1 MIRKKYIFGAGVRPH
16 TGKDIINVD
25 RLKLPGIDVIHDF
38 EKFPYPFADSSGLHI
53 NATHVIEHLSNF
65 FGFMDECH
73 RILSPGGT
81 LYLETPH
88 AANIP
93 LSFGDPTHRLH
104 LIEHSFIN
112 YITLEGVENFGY
124 CKFAWSILWIKE
136 TNGVIVIHLMPIPIE
151 AYQDEILKRLNNLT

>member
-151 AYQDEILKRLNNLT
+151 CYQDEILRRLNNL

>member
-88 AANIP
+88 AKDIA
-93 LSFGDPTHRLH
+93 LSFGDPTHKLH

-112 YITLEGVENFGY
+112 YITLEGLENFGY
-124 CKFAWSILWIKE
+124 CKFAWSILHIKE
-136 TNGVIVIHLMPIPIE
+136 TDGVIVIHLMPIPTE
-151 AYQDEILKRLNNLT
+151 CYQDEILQRLNNLT